1 MSFEL
6 LPGLAPWLYG
16 FIAVSLLLSVIST
29 VILSV
34 AVLDNRRIRITRRER
49 VSTYYGRMVFSH

>member
-16 FIAVSLLLSVIST
+16 FIAVSLLLSLASIAT
-29 VILSV
+29 LSI
-34 AVLDNRRIRITRRER
+34 ALLDNRRIRITRRER

>member
-16 FIAVSLLLSVIST
+16 FIAVSILLTAIAVVGLSVMA
-29 VILSV
+29 LG
-34 AVLDNRRIRITRRER
+34 NRRIR
-49 VSTYYGRMVFSH
+49 VSRHEGLGTYYGRMVFSH